1 MLVGLF
7 VCLQGENKVEG
18 LLMPLVVNE
27 DKYLSIVEIA
37 SMEKT
42 LLASFWE
49 EAEQSSQDPQ
59 AGFSKLSS

>member
-1 MLVGLF
+1 
-7 VCLQGENKVEG
+7 
-18 LLMPLVVNE
+18 MPLVVNE

-37 SMEKT
+37 NMEKT

-49 EAEQSSQDPQ
+49 EAEQSSQDAQ

>member
-42 LLASFWE
+42 LLASVL
-49 EAEQSSQDPQ
+49 
-59 AGFSKLSS
+59 GRG

>member
-7 VCLQGENKVEG
+7 VCSQGENKVKG
-18 LLMPLVVNE
+18 LLMSLVVNE

-37 SMEKT
+37 SMEKA

-49 EAEQSSQDPQ
+49 R
-59 AGFSKLSS
+59 LSDAFGVLRLVFQR